1 MSGKVLIVEDEIALS
16 DVYKTLL
23 DQAGYDVRVAENGE
37 VALGVAEEFQPEMI
51 LLDLRM
57 PVLDGIGFLHKYD
70 LKNAHPDVKVV
81 VFSNYDMQKEIDEAY
96 SLGAE
101 RYLLKAW
108 ASPKELIE
116 LVKTTLGK

>member
-37 VALGVAEEFQPEMI
+37 VALTVADEFQPEMI

-57 PVLDGIGFLHKYD
+57 PVLDGIGFLEKYD
-70 LKNAHPDVKVV
+70 LKNKHPDVKVV

>member
-1 MSGKVLIVEDEIALS
+1 MQGKILIVEDEIALS
-16 DVYKTLL
+16 DAYKILL
-23 DQAGYDVRVAENGE
+23 DQAGYDVRVAENGQVALE
-37 VALGVAEEFQPEMI
+37 VAKDFEPEVI

-57 PVLDGIGFLHKYD
+57 PVMDGIGFLKEYD
-70 LKNAHPDVKVV
+70 LKNNHPDVKVV

-116 LVKTTLGK
+116 LVKTTLGR

>member
-1 MSGKVLIVEDEIALS
+1 MQGKILIVEDEIALS
-16 DVYKTLL
+16 DAYKILL
-23 DQAGYDVRVAENGE
+23 DQAGYDVRVAENGQ
-37 VALGVAEEFQPEMI
+37 VALGVAEEFQPEII

-57 PVLDGIGFLHKYD
+57 PVMDGIGFLKEYD
-70 LKNAHPDVKVV
+70 LKNKHPDVKVV